1 PEGEASIVA
10 EVAQVAEMVGDAL
23 ALETNRTQHR
33 RARWHGQIG
42 NRFGGLGVRP
52 RIGDGAVAGNA
63 PGEPVR
69 FRERK
74 CLEAL
79 LDPLVNV
86 REPLFETQHLFT
98 HDLEPK
104 VSRLDDAGVNR
115 TDCDLVDA
123 IAAHADKRVI
133 LFTRLPFGRW
143 LEVAPQGKH
152 VDRPCR
158 LPYPRP

>member
-1 PEGEASIVA
+1 
-10 EVAQVAEMVGDAL
+10 M
-23 ALETNRTQHR
+23 
-33 RARWHGQIG
+33 
-42 NRFGGLGVRP
+42 
-52 RIGDGAVAGNA
+52 
-63 PGEPVR
+63 R

-98 HDLEPK
+98 HDLESK

-123 IAAHADKRVI
+123 IAAHTDKRVI

-158 LPYPRP
+158 LPYPRALIVGIALQAQQVEHGALHPVGGGKDRR